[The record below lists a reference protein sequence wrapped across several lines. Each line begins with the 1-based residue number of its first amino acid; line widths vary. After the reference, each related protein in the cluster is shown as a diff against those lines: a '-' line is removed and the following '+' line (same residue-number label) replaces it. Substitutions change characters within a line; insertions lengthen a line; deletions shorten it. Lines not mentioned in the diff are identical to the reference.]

1 MKEEKIPTQKPH
13 TSFNRR
19 LSVVKK
25 QRGTWQR
32 PRKILKILFY
42 RGEHD
47 KGENMAKGITI
58 IYFLFFR
65 VTKNVIIWVKNF
77 ESRYK

>member
-1 MKEEKIPTQKPH
+1 MEKEKIPKQIPH

-19 LSVVKK
+19 LSVVKN

-32 PRKILKILFY
+32 PRKNFKKILFY

-47 KGENMAKGITI
+47 KGGIRQ
-58 IYFLFFR
+58 R
-65 VTKNVIIWVKNF
+65 VL
-77 ESRYK
+77 R